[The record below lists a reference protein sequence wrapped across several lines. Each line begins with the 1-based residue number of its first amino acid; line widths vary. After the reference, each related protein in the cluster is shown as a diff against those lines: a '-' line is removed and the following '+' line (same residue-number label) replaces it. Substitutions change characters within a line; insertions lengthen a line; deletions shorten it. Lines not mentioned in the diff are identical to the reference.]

1 MGTKLMKSTPRRALA
16 VAAALFS
23 LIPSTFV
30 ALPAM
35 SQQTA
40 EISPE
45 ALALARK
52 YVELT
57 DTGGLYEATIVQ
69 TGIRTY
75 QQLLPQN
82 PEIAEPLNKAI
93 EKVLGTYKDR
103 KPELFDQFAR
113 VYATF
118 FTVDELQ
125 AIVDF
130 YGSPT
135 GQKLAQSNAKTSGTI
150 NRIMDVFSSN
160 LNTEFFAAVRAELKA
175 QGIDT

>member
-1 MGTKLMKSTPRRALA
+1 MGTKLMKSTSRRALTA
-16 VAAALFS
+16 LAALFA
-23 LIPSTFV
+23 LIISSFA

-35 SQQTA
+35 SQQAA

-52 YVELT
+52 YVDLT

-93 EKVLGTYKDR
+93 EKVIGSYRGR
-103 KPELFDQFAR
+103 KAELFDQFAR

-125 AIVDF
+125 QIVDF
-130 YGSPT
+130 YSSET
-135 GQKLAQSNAKTSGTI
+135 GQKLAKSNATTSGTI

-175 QGIDT
+175 QGIDS

>member
-1 MGTKLMKSTPRRALA
+1 MGTKLMKSTNKRALT
-16 VAAALFS
+16 VVAALFA
-23 LIPSTFV
+23 LILSSFT

-35 SQQTA
+35 TQQSA

-57 DTGGLYEATIVQ
+57 DTGGLYEATVVQ
-69 TGIRTY
+69 AGIRTY
-75 QQLLPQN
+75 RQLLPQN
-82 PEIAEPLNKAI
+82 PEIADPLNKAI
-93 EKVLGTYKDR
+93 EKVIGTYKG
-103 KPELFDQFAR
+103 KKSELFDQFAR

-118 FTVDELQ
+118 FTVEELQ
-125 AIVDF
+125 QIVDF

-135 GQKLAQSNAKTSGTI
+135 GQKLAKSNATTSGTI
-150 NRIMDVFSSN
+150 NRIMDVYASN